1 MMVSV
6 SIAGSAYGP
15 EGGPDRRYEVD
26 TGNDTRGLAIQGD
39 AVWAVSFG
47 SGRLM
52 RIRPADSVITDRLT
66 PGPSIATVLG
76 TQDALWL
83 GAQGG
88 PSASRVFRVDP
99 ATRRVVAEIETGDLC
114 CELSEG
120 AGSIWAL
127 ERTWNVVR
135 IDTQTNKVV
144 GRFPVTVDPS
154 AKRVNAVFGGDSV
167 WFSGGPTLTRIRVA
181 DGTTEQI
188 DTGGGVPLRA
198 RAGLMWGASAK
209 ELWALDMAS
218 GKVVRRIPVS
228 ALDVVSL
235 NLDDDSIWVGVLRTS
250 RTGALLRLDQ
260 ASGAVRGEFGG
271 LTYPARIEIGFG
283 SVWVADPGKGSVFR
297 VEATDSPN

>member
-1 MMVSV
+1 MARSPGR
-6 SIAGSAYGP
+6 SLRLAGVPGRSGDQTR
-15 EGGPDRRYEVD
+15 GGGDRDRR
-26 TGNDTRGLAIQGD
+26 
-39 AVWAVSFG
+39 
-47 SGRLM
+47 
-52 RIRPADSVITDRLT
+52 P
-66 PGPSIATVLG
+66 VL
-76 TQDALWL
+76 
-83 GAQGG
+83 
-88 PSASRVFRVDP
+88 
-99 ATRRVVAEIETGDLC
+99 
-114 CELSEG
+114 LSSPMEG

-228 ALDVVSL
+228 AVDVVSL

-260 ASGAVRGEFGG
+260 ASGAVRGELGG
-271 LTYPARIEIGFG
+271 LTYPARIEIGFRIGVGRRPGQGVRCSG
-283 SVWVADPGKGSVFR
+283 SRILFHPTSYS
-297 VEATDSPN
+297 T